1 MTEKYTRTASH
12 DLLQGLVD
20 LGIEYLFCNLG
31 TDHAP
36 LIEEMAHWRAQGK
49 SFPQLILCPHE
60 NTAVHMAGGYAVA
73 TGRGQAVLVHVDA
86 GTANAAMGLHNL
98 CRTRIPVLL
107 IAGRAPA
114 TTFDN
119 VTGGRDTYVHF
130 IQEPFDQASVVRP
143 YVKWEYNLAWPSMAH
158 EVISRAGAVMQSD
171 PTGPVYLTLPREV
184 LAAPVDA
191 ESLGAYGH
199 QNHLPVKAQGAD
211 ADAIQAI
218 ARQLMASENPMLV
231 SAYAGRNHEAPA
243 LIEKLAELC
252 GMRVCEFNSIYLNIR
267 RDSPYFAGYH
277 PGAFTEQADFGL
289 MVDVDVPW
297 IPKTTR
303 VNPNAYWA
311 QMDVDAIKRDIPMWG
326 FALNARLEG
335 DSVKLLTQLIAAIEQ
350 NATPEFRFKAQQR
363 GQVLKAEHAKNKQR
377 AAKMAQ
383 EPGTLNAINPHFL
396 CAALGQH
403 IHLEDVVLNEAIR
416 NTMAVFEQIPREL
429 PGSLMGLSGGGLGF
443 SAGTALGMKLAQA
456 SSNALS
462 NAQGRVIHFVGD
474 GSFYFSN
481 PSAVYAVARQ
491 YNLPILTVLLDNG
504 GWSAVKESTLRMYPL
519 GEAKNTNQFASD
531 LGYCTDFAAIAEAA
545 GAHGERLVDPTQ
557 VSASI
562 ARCLAALDA
571 GQSALLHVR
580 ITPL

>member
-1 MTEKYTRTASH
+1 MTQEYIRTAAN

-36 LIEEMAHWRAQGK
+36 LIEEMAHWREQGRA
-49 SFPQLILCPHE
+49 FPKLILCPHE

-107 IAGRAPA
+107 IAGRAPMS
-114 TTFDN
+114 TFDDA
-119 VTGGRDTYVHF
+119 TGGRDTYVHF

-158 EVISRAGAVMQSD
+158 EVVSRAGAVMQSD

-191 ESLGAYGH
+191 ASVGAFGH

-211 ADAIQAI
+211 PSAVRAI
-218 ARQLMASENPMLV
+218 AEQLMRSENPMLV
-231 SAYAGRNHEAPA
+231 TAYAGRNHQAPA
-243 LIEKLAELC
+243 LIEKLAILC
-252 GMRVCEFNSIYLNIR
+252 GMRICEFNSIYMNIR
-267 RDSPYFAGYH
+267 RDSPYFAGYN
-277 PGAFTEQADFGL
+277 PAAFTEQADFGL
-289 MVDVDVPW
+289 LIDVDVPW

-311 QMDVDAIKRDIPMWG
+311 QLDVDAIKRDIPMWG
-326 FALNARLEG
+326 FPLNARIEG
-335 DSVKLLTQLIAAIEQ
+335 DSVRLITQLIEIIEAS
-350 NATPEFRFKAQQR
+350 ATPAFKTKAADRALALQAAHAQNR
-363 GQVLKAEHAKNKQR
+363 QR
-377 AAKMAQ
+377 AASLAQ
-383 EPGTLNAINPHFL
+383 APGVVNAINPHYL
-396 CAALGQH
+396 CAAIGRQIRLQ
-403 IHLEDVVLNEAIR
+403 DVVLNEAIR
-416 NTMAVFEQIPREL
+416 NTMAVFEQIPREV

-456 SSNALS
+456 DN
-462 NAQGRVIHFVGD
+462 RVIHFVGD

-481 PSAVYAVARQ
+481 PSSVYAVASQ
-491 YNLPILTVLLDNG
+491 YGLPILTVLLDNG
-504 GWSAVKESTLRMYPL
+504 GWSAVKESTLRMYPQ
-519 GEAKNTNQFASD
+519 GQAKGTNQFASD
-531 LGYCTDFAAIAEAA
+531 LGYPTDFAAIAEAA
-545 GAHGERLVDPTQ
+545 GAHGERLVDPAQ
-557 VSASI
+557 VDAAI

-571 GQSALLHVR
+571 GRSALLHVR

>member
-1 MTEKYTRTASH
+1 MTPSSNYTRTASH

-36 LIEEMAHWRAQGK
+36 LIEEMAHWRSQGRA
-49 SFPQLILCPHE
+49 FPQLILCPHE

-107 IAGRAPA
+107 IAGRAPMS
-114 TTFDN
+114 TFDN
-119 VTGGRDTYVHF
+119 ATGGRDTYVHF

-158 EVISRAGAVMQSD
+158 EVVSRAGAVMQSD

-184 LAAPVDA
+184 LAAPVDV
-191 ESLGAYGH
+191 ESIGAYGH
-199 QNHLPVKAQGAD
+199 QNHMPVKAQGAD
-211 ADAIQAI
+211 LETIQAI
-218 ARQLMASENPMLV
+218 AAQLMASDNPMLV
-231 SAYAGRNHEAPA
+231 TAYAGRNHEAPA
-243 LIEKLAELC
+243 LIERLAELC

-267 RDSPYFAGYH
+267 RNSPYFAGYN
-277 PGAFTEQADFGL
+277 PAAFTAQADFGL

-303 VNPNAYWA
+303 VNPDAYWA

-326 FALNARLEG
+326 FPLNARVEG
-335 DSVKLLTQLIAAIEQ
+335 DSVKLLKQLIAVIE
-350 NATPEFRFKAQQR
+350 NIATPEFKRKAQER
-363 GQVLKAEHAKNKQR
+363 GQTFLAEQEKNKQR
-377 AAKMAQ
+377 VAGLAHD
-383 EPGTLNAINPHFL
+383 PGKVNAINPHFL
-396 CAALGQH
+396 CAAFGQL
-403 IHLEDVVLNEAIR
+403 IDSKDVVLNEAIR
-416 NTMAVFEQIPREL
+416 NTMAVFEQIPREV

-443 SAGTALGMKLAQA
+443 SAGTALGMKLAQ
-456 SSNALS
+456 SEN
-462 NAQGRVIHFVGD
+462 RVIHFVGD

-519 GEAKNTNQFASD
+519 GEAKNTDQFASD
-531 LGYCTDFAAIAEAA
+531 LGYGTDFAAIAEAA
-545 GAHGERLVDPTQ
+545 GAHGERLVDPAEVT
-557 VSASI
+557 ASI
-562 ARCLAALDA
+562 KRCLAALDS

>member
-1 MTEKYTRTASH
+1 MSQPYTRTASN

-36 LIEEMAHWRAQGK
+36 LIEEMAHWREQGRA
-49 SFPQLILCPHE
+49 FPNLILCPHE

-107 IAGRAPA
+107 IAGRAPMS
-114 TTFDN
+114 TFDGA
-119 VTGGRDTYVHF
+119 TGGRDTYVHF

-158 EVISRAGAVMQSD
+158 EVVSRAGAVMQSD

-191 ESLGAYGH
+191 ASVGAYGH

-211 ADAIQAI
+211 ASAVRAI
-218 ARQLMASENPMLV
+218 AEQLMRSDNPMLV
-231 SAYAGRNHEAPA
+231 TAYAGRNREAPA
-243 LIEKLAELC
+243 LIEKLAVLC
-252 GMRVCEFNSIYLNIR
+252 GMRVCEFNTIYMNIR
-267 RDSPYFAGYH
+267 RDSPYFAGYN
-277 PGAFTEQADFGL
+277 PAAFTEQADFGL

-311 QMDVDAIKRDIPMWG
+311 QLDVDAIKRDIPMWG
-326 FALNARLEG
+326 FPLNARIEG
-335 DSVKLLTQLIAAIEQ
+335 DSVRLIVQLIEIIESS
-350 NATPEFRFKAQQR
+350 ATPEFKTKAAARGLAFKTAHAQ
-363 GQVLKAEHAKNKQR
+363 NKQK
-377 AAKMAQ
+377 AASLAQ
-383 EPGTLNAINPHFL
+383 AKGVVNAINPHYL
-396 CAALGQH
+396 CAVMGQKIEMH
-403 IHLEDVVLNEAIR
+403 DVVLNEAIR
-416 NTMAVFEQIPREL
+416 NTMAVFEQIPREV

-443 SAGTALGMKLAQA
+443 SAGTALGIKLAQA
-456 SSNALS
+456 DN
-462 NAQGRVIHFVGD
+462 RVIHFVGD

-481 PSAVYAVARQ
+481 PSSVYAVANQ
-491 YNLPILTVLLDNG
+491 YGLPILTVLLDNG
-504 GWSAVKESTLRMYPL
+504 GWSAVKESTLRMYPQ
-519 GEAKNTNQFASD
+519 GEAKSTNQFASD
-531 LGYCTDFAAIAEAA
+531 LGYSTDFAAIAEAA
-545 GAHGERLVDPTQ
+545 GAHGERLTDPEQ
-557 VSASI
+557 VEAAI
-562 ARCLAALDA
+562 ERCLAALDA
-571 GQSALLHVR
+571 GRSALLHVR

>member
-1 MTEKYTRTASH
+1 MRTGSS

-36 LIEEMAHWRAQGK
+36 LIEEMAHWREQGRA
-49 SFPQLILCPHE
+49 FPKLILCPHE

-107 IAGRAPA
+107 IAGRAPM
-114 TTFDN
+114 TTFDD

-158 EVISRAGAVMQSD
+158 EVVSRAGAVMQSD

-184 LAAPVDA
+184 LAAPVDSA
-191 ESLGAYGH
+191 SVGAYGH

-211 ADAIQAI
+211 SSAVRAI
-218 ARQLMASENPMLV
+218 AEQLMRSENPMLV
-231 SAYAGRNHEAPA
+231 TAYAGRNREAPA
-243 LIEKLAELC
+243 LIEKLAALC
-252 GMRVCEFNSIYLNIR
+252 GMRVCEFNTIYMNIR
-267 RDSPYFAGYH
+267 RDSPYFGGYN
-277 PGAFTEQADFGL
+277 PAAFTEQADFGL

-311 QMDVDAIKRDIPMWG
+311 QLDVDAIKRDIPMWG
-326 FALNARLEG
+326 FPLNARIEG
-335 DSVKLLTQLIAAIEQ
+335 DSVRLITQLIEIIESS
-350 NATPEFRFKAQQR
+350 ATPEFKTNAATR
-363 GQVLKAEHAKNKQR
+363 GLALTAAHEQNKQR
-377 AAKMAQ
+377 AVSLAQ
-383 EPGTLNAINPHFL
+383 ARGAVNAINPHYL
-396 CAALGQH
+396 CAVMGQQIDLH
-403 IHLEDVVLNEAIR
+403 DVVLNEAIR
-416 NTMAVFEQIPREL
+416 NTMAVFEQIPREV

-443 SAGTALGMKLAQA
+443 SAGTALGIKLAQA
-456 SSNALS
+456 KN
-462 NAQGRVIHFVGD
+462 RVIHFVGD

-481 PSAVYAVARQ
+481 PSSVYAVANQ
-491 YNLPILTVLLDNG
+491 YGLPILTVLLDNG
-504 GWSAVKESTLRMYPL
+504 GWSAVKESTLRMYPQ
-519 GEAKNTNQFASD
+519 GEAKSTNQFTSD
-531 LGYCTDFAAIAEAA
+531 LGYATDFAAIAEAA
-545 GAHGERLVDPTQ
+545 GAHGERLVDPAQ
-557 VSASI
+557 VEDAI
-562 ARCLAALDA
+562 ARCLAALDS
-571 GQSALLHVR
+571 GRSALLHVR

>member
-1 MTEKYTRTASH
+1 MTQEYIRTAAN

-36 LIEEMAHWRAQGK
+36 LIEEMAHWREQGRA
-49 SFPQLILCPHE
+49 FPKLILCPHE

-107 IAGRAPA
+107 IAGRAPMS
-114 TTFDN
+114 TFDDA
-119 VTGGRDTYVHF
+119 TGGRDTYVHF

-158 EVISRAGAVMQSD
+158 EVVSRAGAVMQSD

-191 ESLGAYGH
+191 ASVGAFGH

-211 ADAIQAI
+211 PSAVRAI
-218 ARQLMASENPMLV
+218 AEQLMRSENPMLV
-231 SAYAGRNHEAPA
+231 TSYAGRNHQAPE
-243 LIEKLAELC
+243 LIEKLAILC
-252 GMRVCEFNSIYLNIR
+252 GMRVCEFNSIYMNIR
-267 RDSPYFAGYH
+267 RDSPYFAGYN
-277 PGAFTEQADFGL
+277 PAAFTELADFGL
-289 MVDVDVPW
+289 LVDVDVPW

-311 QMDVDAIKRDIPMWG
+311 QLDVDAIKRDIPMWG
-326 FALNARLEG
+326 FPLNARIEG
-335 DSVKLLTQLIAAIEQ
+335 DSVRLITQLIEIIEAS
-350 NATPEFRFKAQQR
+350 ATPAFKTKAATRGLAIQAAHAQNR
-363 GQVLKAEHAKNKQR
+363 HR
-377 AAKMAQ
+377 AASLAQ
-383 EPGTLNAINPHFL
+383 APGVVNAINPHYL
-396 CAALGQH
+396 CAAIGRQIRLQ
-403 IHLEDVVLNEAIR
+403 DVVLNEAIR
-416 NTMAVFEQIPREL
+416 NTMAVFEQIPREV

-456 SSNALS
+456 DN
-462 NAQGRVIHFVGD
+462 RVIHFVGD

-481 PSAVYAVARQ
+481 PSSVYAVASQ
-491 YNLPILTVLLDNG
+491 YGLPILTVLLDNG
-504 GWSAVKESTLRMYPL
+504 GWSAVKESTLRMYPQ
-519 GEAKNTNQFASD
+519 GQAKGTNQFASD
-531 LGYCTDFAAIAEAA
+531 LGYPTDFAAIAEAA
-545 GAHGERLVDPTQ
+545 GAHGERLVDPAQ
-557 VSASI
+557 VDAAI

-571 GQSALLHVR
+571 GRSALLHVR

>member
-1 MTEKYTRTASH
+1 MSENYTRTASH

-36 LIEEMAHWRAQGK
+36 LIEEMAHWREQGRA
-49 SFPQLILCPHE
+49 FPKLILCPHE

-107 IAGRAPA
+107 IAGRAPMS
-114 TTFDN
+114 TFDSA
-119 VTGGRDTYVHF
+119 TGGRDTYVHF

-191 ESLGAYGH
+191 QSIGAYGH

-211 ADAIQAI
+211 ANAI
-218 ARQLMASENPMLV
+218 AQIAAKLMASENPMLV
-231 SAYAGRNHEAPA
+231 TAYAGRNHAAPA
-243 LIEKLAELC
+243 LIEKLAMLC

-267 RDSPYFAGYH
+267 RNSPFFAGYN
-277 PGAFTEQADFGL
+277 PAAFTEQADFGL

-311 QMDVDAIKRDIPMWG
+311 QLDVDAIKRDIPMWG
-326 FALNARLEG
+326 FPLNARIEG
-335 DSVKLLTQLIAAIEQ
+335 DSVRLLTQLIECIEQ
-350 NATPEFRFKAQQR
+350 TATPAFKAMASQR
-363 GQVLKAEHAKNKQR
+363 SLIIQAEHEKNQQK
-377 AAKMAQ
+377 AAAMAQ
-383 EPGTLNAINPHFL
+383 ELGKVNAINPHFL
-396 CAALGQH
+396 CAAIGRQ
-403 IHLEDVVLNEAIR
+403 IRSEDVVLNEAIR
-416 NTMAVFEQIPREL
+416 NTMAVFEQIPREI
-429 PGSLMGLSGGGLGF
+429 PGTLMGLSGGGLGF
-443 SAGTALGMKLAQA
+443 SAGTALGIKLAQTQ
-456 SSNALS
+456 S
-462 NAQGRVIHFVGD
+462 RVIHFVGD

-481 PSAVYAVARQ
+481 PSSVYAVAHQ
-491 YNLPILTVLLDNG
+491 YDLPILTVLLDNG
-504 GWSAVKESTLRMYPL
+504 GWSAVKESTLRMYPK
-519 GEAKNTNQFASD
+519 GEAKSTNQFASD
-531 LGYCTDFAAIAEAA
+531 LGYGTDFAAIAEAA
-545 GAHGERLVDPTQ
+545 GAHGERLVDPSQTE
-557 VSASI
+557 AAI

>member
-1 MTEKYTRTASH
+1 MSQEYIRTASH

-20 LGIEYLFCNLG
+20 LGIEYLFCNLD

-36 LIEEMAHWRAQGK
+36 LIEEMAHWREQGRA
-49 SFPQLILCPHE
+49 FPKLILCPHE

-107 IAGRAPA
+107 IAGRAPMS
-114 TTFDN
+114 TFDDA
-119 VTGGRDTYVHF
+119 TGGRDTYVHF

-158 EVISRAGAVMQSD
+158 EVVSRAGAVMQSD

-184 LAAPVDA
+184 LAAPVDVA
-191 ESLGAYGH
+191 SLGAYGH

-211 ADAIQAI
+211 TKAVRVI
-218 ARQLMASENPMLV
+218 AEQLMRSENPMLV
-231 SAYAGRNHEAPA
+231 TAYAGRNHEAPA
-243 LIEKLAELC
+243 LIEKLAILC
-252 GMRVCEFNSIYLNIR
+252 GMRVCEFNTIYMNIR
-267 RDSPYFAGYH
+267 RDSPYFGGYN
-277 PGAFTEQADFGL
+277 PAAFTEQADFGL

-311 QMDVDAIKRDIPMWG
+311 QLDVDAIKRDIPMWG
-326 FALNARLEG
+326 FPLNARIEG
-335 DSVKLLTQLIAAIEQ
+335 DSVRLISQLIEIIEGH
-350 NATPEFRFKAQQR
+350 ATPEFKIKAAAR
-363 GQVLKAEHAKNKQR
+363 GLALQTAHAQNQHR
-377 AAKMAQ
+377 AASLAQ
-383 EPGTLNAINPHFL
+383 VPGVVNAINPHYL
-396 CAALGQH
+396 CAAIGQQIDLH
-403 IHLEDVVLNEAIR
+403 DVVLNEAIR

-443 SAGTALGMKLAQA
+443 SAGTALGIKLAQA
-456 SSNALS
+456 KN
-462 NAQGRVIHFVGD
+462 RVIHFVGD

-481 PSAVYAVARQ
+481 PSSVYAVANQ
-491 YNLPILTVLLDNG
+491 YGLPILTVLLDNG
-504 GWSAVKESTLRMYPL
+504 GWSAVKESTLRMYPQ
-519 GEAKNTNQFASD
+519 GEAKSTNQFASD
-531 LGYCTDFAAIAEAA
+531 LGYSTDFAAIAEAA
-545 GAHGERLVDPTQ
+545 GAHGERLVDPAQ
-557 VSASI
+557 VEAAI
-562 ARCLAALDA
+562 ARCLAALNA
-571 GQSALLHVR
+571 GRSALLHVR

>member
-1 MTEKYTRTASH
+1 MSQQYIRTAAN

-36 LIEEMAHWRAQGK
+36 LIEEMAHWREQGRA
-49 SFPQLILCPHE
+49 FPKLILCPHE

-107 IAGRAPA
+107 IAGRAPMS
-114 TTFDN
+114 TFDDA
-119 VTGGRDTYVHF
+119 TGGRDTYVHF

-158 EVISRAGAVMQSD
+158 EVVSRAGAVMQSD

-191 ESLGAYGH
+191 ASLGAFGH

-211 ADAIQAI
+211 ESAVRAI
-218 ARQLMASENPMLV
+218 AEQLMRSENPMLV
-231 SAYAGRNHEAPA
+231 TAYAGRNHEAPA
-243 LIEKLAELC
+243 LIEKLAILC
-252 GMRVCEFNSIYLNIR
+252 GMRVCEFNTIYMNIR
-267 RDSPYFAGYH
+267 RDSPYFGGYN
-277 PGAFTEQADFGL
+277 PAAFTEQADFGL

-303 VNPNAYWA
+303 VNPQAYWA
-311 QMDVDAIKRDIPMWG
+311 QLDVDAIKRDIPMWG
-326 FALNARLEG
+326 FPLNARIEG
-335 DSVKLLTQLIAAIEQ
+335 DSVRLIAQLIEIIEASAA
-350 NATPEFRFKAQQR
+350 PEFKTKAAAR
-363 GQVLKAEHAKNKQR
+363 GLALQTVHAQNRKR
-377 AAKMAQ
+377 AASLAQ
-383 EPGTLNAINPHFL
+383 VPGVVNAINPHYL
-396 CAALGQH
+396 CAAIGQQ
-403 IHLEDVVLNEAIR
+403 IRLQDVVLNEAIR
-416 NTMAVFEQIPREL
+416 NTMAVFEQIPREV

-443 SAGTALGMKLAQA
+443 SAGTALGIKLAQA
-456 SSNALS
+456 DN
-462 NAQGRVIHFVGD
+462 RVIHFVGD

-481 PSAVYAVARQ
+481 PSSVYAVASQ
-491 YNLPILTVLLDNG
+491 YGLPILTVLLDNG
-504 GWSAVKESTLRMYPL
+504 GWSAVKESTLRMYPQ
-519 GEAKNTNQFASD
+519 GQAKGTNQFASD
-531 LGYCTDFAAIAEAA
+531 LGYSTDFAAIAEAA
-545 GAHGERLVDPTQ
+545 GAHGERLVDPAQ
-557 VSASI
+557 VEAAI

-571 GQSALLHVR
+571 GRSALLHVR

>member
-1 MTEKYTRTASH
+1 MSQEYIRTAAN

-36 LIEEMAHWRAQGK
+36 LIEEMAHWREQGRA
-49 SFPQLILCPHE
+49 FPKLILCPHE

-107 IAGRAPA
+107 IAGRAPMS
-114 TTFDN
+114 TFDDA
-119 VTGGRDTYVHF
+119 TGGRDTYVHF

-158 EVISRAGAVMQSD
+158 EVVSRAGAVMQSD

-191 ESLGAYGH
+191 ASVGAYGH

-211 ADAIQAI
+211 ASAVRAI
-218 ARQLMASENPMLV
+218 AEQLMRSENPMLV
-231 SAYAGRNHEAPA
+231 TSYAGRNPQAPG
-243 LIEKLAELC
+243 LIEKLAALC
-252 GMRVCEFNSIYLNIR
+252 GMRVCEFNTIYLNIR
-267 RDSPYFAGYH
+267 RDSPYFGGYN
-277 PGAFTEQADFGL
+277 PAAFTEQADFGL

-311 QMDVDAIKRDIPMWG
+311 QLDVDAIKRDIPMWG
-326 FALNARLEG
+326 FALNARIEG
-335 DSVKLLTQLIAAIEQ
+335 DSVRLIAQLIEIIEGS
-350 NATPEFRFKAQQR
+350 ATPEFKSKAAAR
-363 GQVLKAEHAKNKQR
+363 GLALKTAHAHNRQR
-377 AAKMAQ
+377 AASLAQ
-383 EPGTLNAINPHFL
+383 APGVVNAINPHYL
-396 CAALGQH
+396 CAAIGQH
-403 IHLEDVVLNEAIR
+403 INLHDVVLNEAIR
-416 NTMAVFEQIPREL
+416 NTMAVFEQIPREV

-443 SAGTALGMKLAQA
+443 SAGTALGIKLAQ
-456 SSNALS
+456 SSN
-462 NAQGRVIHFVGD
+462 RVIHFVGD

-481 PSAVYAVARQ
+481 PSSVYAVANQ
-491 YNLPILTVLLDNG
+491 YGLPILTVLLDNG
-504 GWSAVKESTLRMYPL
+504 GWSAVKESTLRMYPQ
-519 GEAKNTNQFASD
+519 GEAKSTNQFASD
-531 LGYCTDFAAIAEAA
+531 LGYSTDFAAIAEAA
-545 GAHGERLVDPTQ
+545 GAHGERLVDPEQ
-557 VSASI
+557 VEAAI

-571 GQSALLHVR
+571 GRSALLHVR

>member
-1 MTEKYTRTASH
+1 MTPSSDYTRTASH

-36 LIEEMAHWRAQGK
+36 LIEEMAHWRSQGRA
-49 SFPQLILCPHE
+49 FPQLILCPHE

-107 IAGRAPA
+107 IAGRAPMS
-114 TTFDN
+114 TFDN
-119 VTGGRDTYVHF
+119 ATGGRDTYVHF

-158 EVISRAGAVMQSD
+158 EVVSRAGAVMQSD
-171 PTGPVYLTLPREV
+171 PAGPVYLTLPREV

-191 ESLGAYGH
+191 ESIGAYGH
-199 QNHLPVKAQGAD
+199 QNHMPVKAQGAD
-211 ADAIQAI
+211 LETIQAI
-218 ARQLMASENPMLV
+218 AVQLMASDNPMLV
-231 SAYAGRNHEAPA
+231 TAYAGRNHEAPA
-243 LIEKLAELC
+243 LIERLAELC
-252 GMRVCEFNSIYLNIR
+252 GMRVCEFNSVYLNIR
-267 RDSPYFAGYH
+267 RNSPYFAGYN
-277 PGAFTEQADFGL
+277 PAAFTAQADFGL

-303 VNPNAYWA
+303 VNPDAFWA

-326 FALNARLEG
+326 FPLNARVEG
-335 DSVKLLTQLIAAIEQ
+335 NSVKLLKQLISVIE
-350 NATPEFRFKAQQR
+350 NIATPEFKRKAQER
-363 GQVLKAEHAKNKQR
+363 GQTFLAEQEKNKQR
-377 AAKMAQ
+377 VAALAHN
-383 EPGTLNAINPHFL
+383 PGKVNAINPHFL
-396 CAALGQH
+396 CAAFGQ
-403 IHLEDVVLNEAIR
+403 LLDSKDVVLNEAIR
-416 NTMAVFEQIPREL
+416 NTMAVFEQIPREV

-443 SAGTALGMKLAQA
+443 SAGTALGMKLAQ
-456 SSNALS
+456 SEN
-462 NAQGRVIHFVGD
+462 RVIHFVGD

-519 GEAKNTNQFASD
+519 GEAKNTDQFASD
-531 LGYCTDFAAIAEAA
+531 LGYGTDFAAIAEAA
-545 GAHGERLVDPTQ
+545 GAHGERLVDPAEVT
-557 VSASI
+557 ASI
-562 ARCLAALDA
+562 KRCLAALDS

>member
-1 MTEKYTRTASH
+1 MTPSSDYTRTASH

-36 LIEEMAHWRAQGK
+36 LIEEMAHWRSQGRA
-49 SFPQLILCPHE
+49 FPQLILCPHE

-107 IAGRAPA
+107 IAGRAPMS
-114 TTFDN
+114 TFDN
-119 VTGGRDTYVHF
+119 ATGGRDTYVHF

-158 EVISRAGAVMQSD
+158 EVVSRAGAVMQSD

-191 ESLGAYGH
+191 ESIGAYGH
-199 QNHLPVKAQGAD
+199 QNHMPVKAQGAD
-211 ADAIQAI
+211 LETIQAI
-218 ARQLMASENPMLV
+218 AVQLMASDNPMLV
-231 SAYAGRNHEAPA
+231 TAYAGRNHEAPA
-243 LIEKLAELC
+243 LIERLAELC
-252 GMRVCEFNSIYLNIR
+252 GMRVCEFNSVYLNIR
-267 RDSPYFAGYH
+267 RNSPYFAGYN
-277 PGAFTEQADFGL
+277 PAAFTAQADFGL

-303 VNPNAYWA
+303 VNPDAFWA

-326 FALNARLEG
+326 FPLNARVEG
-335 DSVKLLTQLIAAIEQ
+335 NSVKLLKQLIAVIE
-350 NATPEFRFKAQQR
+350 NIATPEFKRKAQER
-363 GQVLKAEHAKNKQR
+363 GQTFLAEQEKNKQR
-377 AAKMAQ
+377 VAALAHD
-383 EPGTLNAINPHFL
+383 PGKVNAINPHFL
-396 CAALGQH
+396 CAAFGQL
-403 IHLEDVVLNEAIR
+403 IDSKDVVLNEAIR
-416 NTMAVFEQIPREL
+416 NTMAVFEQIPREV

-443 SAGTALGMKLAQA
+443 SAGTALGMKLAQ
-456 SSNALS
+456 SEN
-462 NAQGRVIHFVGD
+462 RVIHFVGD

-519 GEAKNTNQFASD
+519 GEAKNTDQFASD
-531 LGYCTDFAAIAEAA
+531 LGYGTDFAAIAEAA
-545 GAHGERLVDPTQ
+545 GAHGERLVDPAEVT
-557 VSASI
+557 ASI
-562 ARCLAALDA
+562 KRCLAALDS

>member
-1 MTEKYTRTASH
+1 MSKEYMRTASS

-36 LIEEMAHWRAQGK
+36 LIEEMAHWREQGRA
-49 SFPQLILCPHE
+49 FPKLILCPHE

-107 IAGRAPA
+107 IAGRAPM
-114 TTFDN
+114 TTFDD

-143 YVKWEYNLAWPSMAH
+143 YVKWEYNLAWPAMAH
-158 EVISRAGAVMQSD
+158 EVVSRAGAVMQSD

-191 ESLGAYGH
+191 ASVGAYGH

-211 ADAIQAI
+211 SSAVRAI
-218 ARQLMASENPMLV
+218 AEQLMRSENPMLV
-231 SAYAGRNHEAPA
+231 TAYAGRNREAPA
-243 LIEKLAELC
+243 LIEKLAALC
-252 GMRVCEFNSIYLNIR
+252 GMRVCEFNTIYMNIR
-267 RDSPYFAGYH
+267 RDSPYFGGYN
-277 PGAFTEQADFGL
+277 PAAFTEQADFGL

-311 QMDVDAIKRDIPMWG
+311 QLDVDAIKRDIPMWG
-326 FALNARLEG
+326 FPLNARIEG
-335 DSVKLLTQLIAAIEQ
+335 DSVRLITQLIEIIESS
-350 NATPEFRFKAQQR
+350 ATPEFKTKAAAR
-363 GQVLKAEHAKNKQR
+363 GLALKTAHAQNRQK
-377 AAKMAQ
+377 AASLAQ
-383 EPGTLNAINPHFL
+383 ARGVVNAINPHYL
-396 CAALGQH
+396 CAVMGQKIDLH
-403 IHLEDVVLNEAIR
+403 DVVLNEAIR
-416 NTMAVFEQIPREL
+416 NTMAVFEQIPREV

-443 SAGTALGMKLAQA
+443 SAGTALGIKLAQA
-456 SSNALS
+456 KN
-462 NAQGRVIHFVGD
+462 RVIHFVGD

-481 PSAVYAVARQ
+481 PSSVYAVANQ
-491 YNLPILTVLLDNG
+491 YGLPILTVLLDNG
-504 GWSAVKESTLRMYPL
+504 GWSAVKESTLRMYPQ
-519 GEAKNTNQFASD
+519 GEAKSTNQFASD
-531 LGYCTDFAAIAEAA
+531 LGYSTDFAAIAEAA
-545 GAHGERLVDPTQ
+545 GAHGERLTDPEQ
-557 VSASI
+557 VEAAI
-562 ARCLAALDA
+562 ERCLAALDA
-571 GQSALLHVR
+571 GRSALLHVR

>member
-1 MTEKYTRTASH
+1 MSQPYIRTASH

-36 LIEEMAHWRAQGK
+36 LIEEMAHWREQGRA
-49 SFPQLILCPHE
+49 FPKLILCPHE

-107 IAGRAPA
+107 IAGRAPMS
-114 TTFDN
+114 TFDDS
-119 VTGGRDTYVHF
+119 TGGRDTYVHF

-158 EVISRAGAVMQSD
+158 EVVSRAGAVMQSD

-191 ESLGAYGH
+191 SSVGAYGH

-211 ADAIQAI
+211 AQAVRAI
-218 ARQLMASENPMLV
+218 AEQLMRSDNPMLV
-231 SAYAGRNHEAPA
+231 TAYAGRNREAPA
-243 LIEKLAELC
+243 LIEKLAALC
-252 GMRVCEFNSIYLNIR
+252 GMRVCEFNTIYLNIR
-267 RDSPYFAGYH
+267 RDSPYFGGYN
-277 PGAFTEQADFGL
+277 PAAFTEQADFGL

-311 QMDVDAIKRDIPMWG
+311 QLDVDAIKRDIPMWG
-326 FALNARLEG
+326 FALNARIEG
-335 DSVKLLTQLIAAIEQ
+335 DSVRLLTQLIEVIESS
-350 NATPEFRFKAQQR
+350 ATPEFKTKAAAR
-363 GQVLKAEHAKNKQR
+363 GLALKTAHEQNRQR
-377 AAKMAQ
+377 AASLAQ
-383 EPGTLNAINPHFL
+383 SRGVVNAINPHYL
-396 CAALGQH
+396 CAAIGQKIDLH
-403 IHLEDVVLNEAIR
+403 DVVLNEAIR
-416 NTMAVFEQIPREL
+416 NTMAVFEQIPREV

-443 SAGTALGMKLAQA
+443 SAGTALGIKLAQA
-456 SSNALS
+456 
-462 NAQGRVIHFVGD
+462 QQRVIHFVGD

-481 PSAVYAVARQ
+481 PSSVYAVANQ
-491 YNLPILTVLLDNG
+491 YGLPILTVLLDNG
-504 GWSAVKESTLRMYPL
+504 GWSAVKESTLRMYPQ
-519 GEAKNTNQFASD
+519 GEAKSTNQFASD
-531 LGYCTDFAAIAEAA
+531 LGYSTDFAAIAEAA
-545 GAHGERLVDPTQ
+545 GAHGERLVDPEQ
-557 VSASI
+557 VEAAI
-562 ARCLAALDA
+562 ERCLAALDA
-571 GQSALLHVR
+571 GKSALLHVR

>member
-1 MTEKYTRTASH
+1 MSENYTRTASH

-36 LIEEMAHWRAQGK
+36 LIEEMAHWREQGRA
-49 SFPQLILCPHE
+49 FPKLILCPHE

-107 IAGRAPA
+107 IAGRAPMS
-114 TTFDN
+114 TFDSA
-119 VTGGRDTYVHF
+119 TGGRDTYVHF

-184 LAAPVDA
+184 LAAPVDVQ
-191 ESLGAYGH
+191 SIGAYGH

-211 ADAIQAI
+211 ANAI
-218 ARQLMASENPMLV
+218 AQIAAKLMGSENPMLV
-231 SAYAGRNHEAPA
+231 TAYAGRNHAAPA
-243 LIEKLAELC
+243 LIEKLAMLC

-267 RDSPYFAGYH
+267 RNSPFFAGYN
-277 PGAFTEQADFGL
+277 PAAFTEQADFGL

-311 QMDVDAIKRDIPMWG
+311 QLDVDAIKRDIPMWG
-326 FALNARLEG
+326 FPLNARIEG
-335 DSVKLLTQLIAAIEQ
+335 DSVRLLTQLIECIEQ
-350 NATPEFRFKAQQR
+350 TATPAFKAMASQR
-363 GQVLKAEHAKNKQR
+363 SLIIQAEHEKNQQK
-377 AAKMAQ
+377 AAAMAQ
-383 EPGTLNAINPHFL
+383 EPGKVNAINPHFL
-396 CAALGQH
+396 CAAIGRQ
-403 IHLEDVVLNEAIR
+403 IRSEDVVLNEAIR
-416 NTMAVFEQIPREL
+416 NTMAVFEQIPREI
-429 PGSLMGLSGGGLGF
+429 PGTLMGLSGGGLGF
-443 SAGTALGMKLAQA
+443 SAGTALGIKLAQTQ
-456 SSNALS
+456 S
-462 NAQGRVIHFVGD
+462 RVIHFVGD

-481 PSAVYAVARQ
+481 PSSVYAVAHQ
-491 YNLPILTVLLDNG
+491 YDLPILTVLLDNG
-504 GWSAVKESTLRMYPL
+504 GWSAVKESTLRMYPK
-519 GEAKNTNQFASD
+519 GEAKSTNQFASD
-531 LGYCTDFAAIAEAA
+531 LGYGTDFAAIAEAA
-545 GAHGERLVDPTQ
+545 GAHGERLVDPSQTE
-557 VSASI
+557 AAI

>member
-1 MTEKYTRTASH
+1 MSQPYTRTASN

-36 LIEEMAHWRAQGK
+36 LIEEMAHWREQGRA
-49 SFPQLILCPHE
+49 FPNLILCPHE

-107 IAGRAPA
+107 IAGRAPM
-114 TTFDN
+114 TTFDD

-158 EVISRAGAVMQSD
+158 EVVSRAGAVMQSD

-191 ESLGAYGH
+191 ASVGAYGH

-211 ADAIQAI
+211 ASAVRAI
-218 ARQLMASENPMLV
+218 AEQLMRSDNPMLV
-231 SAYAGRNHEAPA
+231 TAYAGRNREAPA
-243 LIEKLAELC
+243 LIEKLAVLC
-252 GMRVCEFNSIYLNIR
+252 GMRVCEFNTIYMNIR
-267 RDSPYFAGYH
+267 RDSPYFAGYN
-277 PGAFTEQADFGL
+277 PAAFTEQADFGL

-311 QMDVDAIKRDIPMWG
+311 QLDVDAIKRDIPMWG
-326 FALNARLEG
+326 FPLNARIEG
-335 DSVKLLTQLIAAIEQ
+335 DSARLIAQLIEIIESS
-350 NATPEFRFKAQQR
+350 ATPEFKTKAAARGLAFKTAHAQNRQ
-363 GQVLKAEHAKNKQR
+363 KAASLAQAK
-377 AAKMAQ
+377 
-383 EPGTLNAINPHFL
+383 GVVNAINPHYL
-396 CAALGQH
+396 CAVMGQKIDLH
-403 IHLEDVVLNEAIR
+403 DVVLNEAIR
-416 NTMAVFEQIPREL
+416 NTMAVFEQIPREV

-443 SAGTALGMKLAQA
+443 SAGTALGIKLAQA
-456 SSNALS
+456 DN
-462 NAQGRVIHFVGD
+462 RVIHFVGD

-481 PSAVYAVARQ
+481 PSSVYAVANQ
-491 YNLPILTVLLDNG
+491 YGLPILTVLLDNG
-504 GWSAVKESTLRMYPL
+504 GWSAVKESTLRMYPQ
-519 GEAKNTNQFASD
+519 GEAKSTNQFASE
-531 LGYCTDFAAIAEAA
+531 LGYSTDFAAIAEAA
-545 GAHGERLVDPTQ
+545 GAHGERLTDPEQ
-557 VSASI
+557 VEAAI
-562 ARCLAALDA
+562 ERCLAALDA
-571 GQSALLHVR
+571 GRSALLHVR

>member
-1 MTEKYTRTASH
+1 MSKEYMRTASS

-36 LIEEMAHWRAQGK
+36 LIEEMAHWREQGRA
-49 SFPQLILCPHE
+49 FPKLILCPHE

-107 IAGRAPA
+107 IAGRAPM
-114 TTFDN
+114 TTFDD

-158 EVISRAGAVMQSD
+158 ELVSRAGAVMQSD

-184 LAAPVDA
+184 LAAPIDA
-191 ESLGAYGH
+191 ASVSAYGH
-199 QNHLPVKAQGAD
+199 QNHLPVRAQGAD
-211 ADAIQAI
+211 PSAVRAI
-218 ARQLMASENPMLV
+218 AEQLMRSDNPMLV
-231 SAYAGRNHEAPA
+231 TAYAGRNREAPA
-243 LIEKLAELC
+243 LIEKLAILC
-252 GMRVCEFNSIYLNIR
+252 GMRVCEFNTIYMNIR
-267 RDSPYFAGYH
+267 RDSPYFAGYN
-277 PGAFTEQADFGL
+277 PAAFTEQADFGL

-311 QMDVDAIKRDIPMWG
+311 QLDVDAIKRDIPMWG
-326 FALNARLEG
+326 FPLNARIEG
-335 DSVKLLTQLIAAIEQ
+335 DSVRLIAQLIEIIESS
-350 NATPEFRFKAQQR
+350 ATPEFKTKAAAR
-363 GQVLKAEHAKNKQR
+363 GLALKTAHAQNRQK
-377 AAKMAQ
+377 AASLAQ
-383 EPGTLNAINPHFL
+383 AKGVVNAINPHYL
-396 CAALGQH
+396 CAVMGQKIDLH
-403 IHLEDVVLNEAIR
+403 DVVLNEAIR
-416 NTMAVFEQIPREL
+416 NTMAVFEQIPREV

-443 SAGTALGMKLAQA
+443 SAGTALGIKLAQA
-456 SSNALS
+456 KN
-462 NAQGRVIHFVGD
+462 RVIHFVGD

-481 PSAVYAVARQ
+481 PSSVYAVANQ
-491 YNLPILTVLLDNG
+491 YGLPILTVLLDNG
-504 GWSAVKESTLRMYPL
+504 GWSAVKESTLRMYPQ
-519 GEAKNTNQFASD
+519 GEAKSTNQFASD
-531 LGYCTDFAAIAEAA
+531 LGYATDFAAIAEAA
-545 GAHGERLVDPTQ
+545 GAHGERLTDPEQ
-557 VSASI
+557 VEAAI
-562 ARCLAALDA
+562 ERCLAALDA
-571 GQSALLHVR
+571 GRSALLHVR

>member
-1 MTEKYTRTASH
+1 MSKEYIRTASH

-36 LIEEMAHWRAQGK
+36 LIEEMAHWREQGRA
-49 SFPQLILCPHE
+49 FPKLILCPHE

-86 GTANAAMGLHNL
+86 GTANATMGLHNL

-107 IAGRAPA
+107 IAGRAPM
-114 TTFDN
+114 TTFDD

-158 EVISRAGAVMQSD
+158 EVVSRAGAVMQSD

-191 ESLGAYGH
+191 ASVGAYGH
-199 QNHLPVKAQGAD
+199 QNHLPVRAQGAD
-211 ADAIQAI
+211 PSAVRAI
-218 ARQLMASENPMLV
+218 AEQLMRSDNPMLV
-231 SAYAGRNHEAPA
+231 TAYAGRNREAPA
-243 LIEKLAELC
+243 LIEKLAVLC
-252 GMRVCEFNSIYLNIR
+252 GMRVCEFNTIYMNIR
-267 RDSPYFAGYH
+267 RDSPYFGGYN
-277 PGAFTEQADFGL
+277 PAAFTEQADFGL

-311 QMDVDAIKRDIPMWG
+311 QLDVDAIKRDIPMWG
-326 FALNARLEG
+326 FPLNARIEG
-335 DSVKLLTQLIAAIEQ
+335 DSVRLIAQLIEIIESSATSEFKTKAAARGLALKTAHAQ
-350 NATPEFRFKAQQR
+350 NRQKAASLAQ
-363 GQVLKAEHAKNKQR
+363 AK
-377 AAKMAQ
+377 
-383 EPGTLNAINPHFL
+383 GVVNAINPHYL
-396 CAALGQH
+396 CAMMGQKIDLH
-403 IHLEDVVLNEAIR
+403 DVVLNEAIR
-416 NTMAVFEQIPREL
+416 NTMAVFEQIPREV

-443 SAGTALGMKLAQA
+443 SAGTALGIKLAQA
-456 SSNALS
+456 KN
-462 NAQGRVIHFVGD
+462 RVIHFVGD

-481 PSAVYAVARQ
+481 PSSVYAVANQ
-491 YNLPILTVLLDNG
+491 YGLPILTVLLDNG
-504 GWSAVKESTLRMYPL
+504 GWSAVKESTLRMYPQ
-519 GEAKNTNQFASD
+519 GEAKSTNQFASD
-531 LGYCTDFAAIAEAA
+531 LGYSTDFAAIAEAA
-545 GAHGERLVDPTQ
+545 GAHGERLTDPEQ
-557 VSASI
+557 VEAAVERS
-562 ARCLAALDA
+562 LAALDA
-571 GQSALLHVR
+571 GRSVLLHVR

>member
-1 MTEKYTRTASH
+1 MSENYTRTASH

-36 LIEEMAHWRAQGK
+36 LIEEMAHWREQGRA
-49 SFPQLILCPHE
+49 FPKVILCPHE

-107 IAGRAPA
+107 IAGRAPMS
-114 TTFDN
+114 TFDSA
-119 VTGGRDTYVHF
+119 TGGRDTYVHF

-191 ESLGAYGH
+191 QSMGAYGH

-211 ADAIQAI
+211 ANAIQQI
-218 ARQLMASENPMLV
+218 AAKLMASENPMLV
-231 SAYAGRNHEAPA
+231 TAYAGRNHAAPA
-243 LIEKLAELC
+243 LIEKLAKLC

-267 RDSPYFAGYH
+267 RNSPFFAGYN
-277 PGAFTEQADFGL
+277 PAAFTEHADFGL

-311 QMDVDAIKRDIPMWG
+311 QLDVDAIKRDIPMWG
-326 FALNARLEG
+326 FPLNARIEG
-335 DSVKLLTQLIAAIEQ
+335 DSVRLLSQLIECIEETAI
-350 NATPEFRFKAQQR
+350 PSFKAIASQR
-363 GQVLKAEHAKNKQR
+363 SLIIQAEHEKNQQR
-377 AAKMAQ
+377 AAALAT
-383 EPGTLNAINPHFL
+383 EPGKLNAINPHFL
-396 CAALGQH
+396 CAAIGQR
-403 IHLEDVVLNEAIR
+403 IRSEDVVLNEAIR

-429 PGSLMGLSGGGLGF
+429 PGTLMGLSGGGLGF
-443 SAGTALGMKLAQA
+443 SAGTALGIKLAK
-456 SSNALS
+456 
-462 NAQGRVIHFVGD
+462 AQSRVIHFVGD

-481 PSAVYAVARQ
+481 PSSVYAVARQ

-504 GWSAVKESTLRMYPL
+504 GWSAVKESTLRMYPQ
-519 GEAKNTNQFASD
+519 GEAKSSNQFASD
-531 LGYCTDFAAIAEAA
+531 LGYGTDFAAIAEAA
-545 GAHGERLVDPTQ
+545 GAHGERLVDPSQTD
-557 VSASI
+557 AAI

>member
-1 MTEKYTRTASH
+1 MSKEYMRTASS

-36 LIEEMAHWRAQGK
+36 LIEEMAHWREQGRA
-49 SFPQLILCPHE
+49 FPKLILCPHE

-107 IAGRAPA
+107 IAGRAPM
-114 TTFDN
+114 TTFDD

-143 YVKWEYNLAWPSMAH
+143 YVKWEYNLAWPAMAH
-158 EVISRAGAVMQSD
+158 EVVSRAGAVMQSD

-191 ESLGAYGH
+191 ASVGAYGH

-211 ADAIQAI
+211 LSAVRAI
-218 ARQLMASENPMLV
+218 AEQLMRSENPMLV
-231 SAYAGRNHEAPA
+231 TAYAGRNREAPA
-243 LIEKLAELC
+243 LIEKLAALC
-252 GMRVCEFNSIYLNIR
+252 GMRVCEFNTIYMNIR
-267 RDSPYFAGYH
+267 RDSPYFGGYN
-277 PGAFTEQADFGL
+277 PAAFTEQADFGL

-311 QMDVDAIKRDIPMWG
+311 QLDVDAIKRDIPMWG
-326 FALNARLEG
+326 FPLNARIEG
-335 DSVKLLTQLIAAIEQ
+335 DSVRLITQLIEIIESS
-350 NATPEFRFKAQQR
+350 ATPEFKTKAAAR
-363 GQVLKAEHAKNKQR
+363 GLALKTAHAQNRQK
-377 AAKMAQ
+377 AASLAQ
-383 EPGTLNAINPHFL
+383 ARGVVNAINPHYL
-396 CAALGQH
+396 CAVMGQKIDLH
-403 IHLEDVVLNEAIR
+403 DVVLNEAIR
-416 NTMAVFEQIPREL
+416 NTMAVFEQIPREV

-443 SAGTALGMKLAQA
+443 SAGTALGIKLAQA
-456 SSNALS
+456 DN
-462 NAQGRVIHFVGD
+462 RVIHFVGD

-481 PSAVYAVARQ
+481 PSSVYAVANQ
-491 YNLPILTVLLDNG
+491 YGLPILTVLLDNG
-504 GWSAVKESTLRMYPL
+504 GWSAVKESTLRMYPQ
-519 GEAKNTNQFASD
+519 GEAKSTNQFASD
-531 LGYCTDFAAIAEAA
+531 LGYSTDFAAIAEAA
-545 GAHGERLVDPTQ
+545 GAHGERLTDPEQ
-557 VSASI
+557 VEAAI
-562 ARCLAALDA
+562 ERCLAALDA
-571 GQSALLHVR
+571 GRSALLHVR

>member
-1 MTEKYTRTASH
+1 MSENYTRTASH

-36 LIEEMAHWRAQGK
+36 LIEEMAHWREQGRA
-49 SFPQLILCPHE
+49 FPKLILCPHE

-98 CRTRIPVLL
+98 CRTRTPVLL
-107 IAGRAPA
+107 IAGRAPMS
-114 TTFDN
+114 TFDSA
-119 VTGGRDTYVHF
+119 TGGRDTYVHF

-143 YVKWEYNLAWPSMAH
+143 FVKWEYNLAWPSMAH

-191 ESLGAYGH
+191 QSIGAYGH

-211 ADAIQAI
+211 ANAI
-218 ARQLMASENPMLV
+218 AQIAAKLMASENPMLV
-231 SAYAGRNHEAPA
+231 TAYAGRNHAAPA
-243 LIEKLAELC
+243 LIEKLAMLC

-267 RDSPYFAGYH
+267 RNSPFFAGYN
-277 PGAFTEQADFGL
+277 PAAFTEQADFGL

-311 QMDVDAIKRDIPMWG
+311 QLDVDAIKRDIPMWG
-326 FALNARLEG
+326 FPLNARIEG
-335 DSVKLLTQLIAAIEQ
+335 DSVRLLTQLIECIEQ
-350 NATPEFRFKAQQR
+350 TATPAFKAMASQR
-363 GQVLKAEHAKNKQR
+363 SLIIQAEHEKNQQK
-377 AAKMAQ
+377 AAAMAQ
-383 EPGTLNAINPHFL
+383 EPGKVNAINPHFL
-396 CAALGQH
+396 CAAIGRQ
-403 IHLEDVVLNEAIR
+403 IRSEDVVLNEAIR
-416 NTMAVFEQIPREL
+416 NTMAVFEQIPREI
-429 PGSLMGLSGGGLGF
+429 PGTLMGLSGGGLGF
-443 SAGTALGMKLAQA
+443 SAGTALGIKLAQ
-456 SSNALS
+456 SQS
-462 NAQGRVIHFVGD
+462 RVIHFVGD

-481 PSAVYAVARQ
+481 PSSVYAVAHQ
-491 YNLPILTVLLDNG
+491 YDLPIMTVLLDNG
-504 GWSAVKESTLRMYPL
+504 GWSAVKESTLRMYPK
-519 GEAKNTNQFASD
+519 GEAKSTNQFASD
-531 LGYCTDFAAIAEAA
+531 LGYGTDFAAIAEAA
-545 GAHGERLVDPTQ
+545 GAHGERLVDPSQTE
-557 VSASI
+557 AAI

>member
-1 MTEKYTRTASH
+1 MSKEYMRTASS

-36 LIEEMAHWRAQGK
+36 LIEEMAHWREQGRA
-49 SFPQLILCPHE
+49 FPKLILCPHE

-107 IAGRAPA
+107 IAGRAPM
-114 TTFDN
+114 TTFDD

-158 EVISRAGAVMQSD
+158 EVVSRAGAVMQSD

-191 ESLGAYGH
+191 ASVGAYGH
-199 QNHLPVKAQGAD
+199 QNHLPVRAQGAD
-211 ADAIQAI
+211 PSAVRAI
-218 ARQLMASENPMLV
+218 AEQLMRSDNPMLV
-231 SAYAGRNHEAPA
+231 TAYAGRNREAPA
-243 LIEKLAELC
+243 LIEKLAVLC
-252 GMRVCEFNSIYLNIR
+252 GMRVCEFNTIYMNIR
-267 RDSPYFAGYH
+267 RDSPYFAGYN
-277 PGAFTEQADFGL
+277 PAAFTEQADFGL

-311 QMDVDAIKRDIPMWG
+311 QLDVDAIKRDIPMWG
-326 FALNARLEG
+326 FPLNARIEG
-335 DSVKLLTQLIAAIEQ
+335 DSVRLITQLIEIIESS
-350 NATPEFRFKAQQR
+350 ATPEFKTKAAAR
-363 GQVLKAEHAKNKQR
+363 GLALKTAHAQNRQK
-377 AAKMAQ
+377 AASLAQ
-383 EPGTLNAINPHFL
+383 AKGVVNAINPHYL
-396 CAALGQH
+396 CAVMGQKIDLH
-403 IHLEDVVLNEAIR
+403 DVVLNEAIR
-416 NTMAVFEQIPREL
+416 NTMAVFEQIPREV

-443 SAGTALGMKLAQA
+443 SAGTALGIKLAQA
-456 SSNALS
+456 DN
-462 NAQGRVIHFVGD
+462 RVIHFVGD

-481 PSAVYAVARQ
+481 PSSVYAVANQ
-491 YNLPILTVLLDNG
+491 YGLPILTVLLDNG
-504 GWSAVKESTLRMYPL
+504 GWSAVKESTLRMYPQ

-531 LGYCTDFAAIAEAA
+531 LGYSTDFAAIAEAA
-545 GAHGERLVDPTQ
+545 GAHGERLVDPEQ
-557 VSASI
+557 VEAAI
-562 ARCLAALDA
+562 ERCLAALDA
-571 GQSALLHVR
+571 GRSALLHVR

>member
-1 MTEKYTRTASH
+1 MSQPYIRTASH

-36 LIEEMAHWRAQGK
+36 LIEEMAHWREQGRA
-49 SFPQLILCPHE
+49 FPKLILCPHE

-107 IAGRAPA
+107 IAGRAPMS
-114 TTFDN
+114 TFDDS
-119 VTGGRDTYVHF
+119 TGGRDTYVHF

-158 EVISRAGAVMQSD
+158 EVVSRAGAVMQSD

-191 ESLGAYGH
+191 SSVGAYGH

-211 ADAIQAI
+211 AQAVRAI
-218 ARQLMASENPMLV
+218 AEQLMRSDNPMLV
-231 SAYAGRNHEAPA
+231 TAYAGRNREAPA
-243 LIEKLAELC
+243 LIEKLAALC
-252 GMRVCEFNSIYLNIR
+252 GMRVCEFNTIYLNIR
-267 RDSPYFAGYH
+267 RDSPYFGGYN
-277 PGAFTEQADFGL
+277 PAAFTEQADFGL

-311 QMDVDAIKRDIPMWG
+311 QLDVDAIKRDIPMWG
-326 FALNARLEG
+326 FALNTRIEG
-335 DSVKLLTQLIAAIEQ
+335 DSVRLITQLIEVIESSASPEFKTKAAARGLALKTAHEQ
-350 NATPEFRFKAQQR
+350 NR
-363 GQVLKAEHAKNKQR
+363 QR
-377 AAKMAQ
+377 AASLAQ
-383 EPGTLNAINPHFL
+383 SRGVVNAINPHYL
-396 CAALGQH
+396 CAAIGQKIDLH
-403 IHLEDVVLNEAIR
+403 DVVLNEAIR
-416 NTMAVFEQIPREL
+416 NTMAVFEQIPREV

-443 SAGTALGMKLAQA
+443 SAGTALGIKLAQA
-456 SSNALS
+456 
-462 NAQGRVIHFVGD
+462 QQRVIHFVGD

-481 PSAVYAVARQ
+481 PSSVYAVAKQ
-491 YNLPILTVLLDNG
+491 YGLPILTVLLDNG
-504 GWSAVKESTLRMYPL
+504 GWSAVKESTLRMYPQ
-519 GEAKNTNQFASD
+519 GEAKSTNQFASD
-531 LGYCTDFAAIAEAA
+531 LGYSTDFAAIAEAA
-545 GAHGERLVDPTQ
+545 GAHGERLVDPEQ
-557 VSASI
+557 VEAAI
-562 ARCLAALDA
+562 ERCLAALDA
-571 GQSALLHVR
+571 GKSALLHVR

>member
-1 MTEKYTRTASH
+1 MSQEYIRTASH

-36 LIEEMAHWRAQGK
+36 LIEEMAHWREQGRA
-49 SFPQLILCPHE
+49 FPTLILCPHE

-107 IAGRAPA
+107 IAGRAPMS
-114 TTFDN
+114 TFDGA
-119 VTGGRDTYVHF
+119 TGGRDTYVHF

-158 EVISRAGAVMQSD
+158 EVVSRAGAVMQSD

-191 ESLGAYGH
+191 ASLGAYGH

-211 ADAIQAI
+211 TKAIRAI
-218 ARQLMASENPMLV
+218 AEQLMRSENPMLV
-231 SAYAGRNHEAPA
+231 TAYAGRNHEAPA
-243 LIEKLAELC
+243 LIEKLAILC
-252 GMRVCEFNSIYLNIR
+252 GMRVCEFNTIYMNIR
-267 RDSPYFAGYH
+267 RDSPYFGGYN
-277 PGAFTEQADFGL
+277 PAAFTEQADFGL

-311 QMDVDAIKRDIPMWG
+311 QLDVDAIKRDIPMWG
-326 FALNARLEG
+326 FPLNARIEG
-335 DSVKLLTQLIAAIEQ
+335 DSVRLITQLIEIIEAHATSEFKTKAAARGLALQAVHAQ
-350 NATPEFRFKAQQR
+350 NR
-363 GQVLKAEHAKNKQR
+363 HR
-377 AAKMAQ
+377 AATLAQ
-383 EPGTLNAINPHFL
+383 VPGVVNAINPHYL
-396 CAALGQH
+396 CAAIGQQIDLH
-403 IHLEDVVLNEAIR
+403 DVVLNEAIR
-416 NTMAVFEQIPREL
+416 NTMAVFEQIPREV

-443 SAGTALGMKLAQA
+443 SAGTALGIKLAQGK
-456 SSNALS
+456 N
-462 NAQGRVIHFVGD
+462 RVIHFVGD

-481 PSAVYAVARQ
+481 PSSVYAVANQ
-491 YNLPILTVLLDNG
+491 YGLPILTVLLDNG
-504 GWSAVKESTLRMYPL
+504 GWSAVKESTLRMYPQ
-519 GEAKNTNQFASD
+519 GEAMSTNQFASE
-531 LGYCTDFAAIAEAA
+531 LGYTTDFAAIAEAA
-545 GAHGERLVDPTQ
+545 GAHGESLVVPAQ
-557 VSASI
+557 VEAAI
-562 ARCLAALDA
+562 ARCLAALDS
-571 GQSALLHVR
+571 GRSALLHVR

>member
-1 MTEKYTRTASH
+1 MSKEYMRTASS

-36 LIEEMAHWRAQGK
+36 LIEEMAHWREQGRA
-49 SFPQLILCPHE
+49 FPKLILCPHE

-107 IAGRAPA
+107 IAGRAPM
-114 TTFDN
+114 TTFDD

-158 EVISRAGAVMQSD
+158 EVVSRAGAVMQSD

-191 ESLGAYGH
+191 ASVGAYGH
-199 QNHLPVKAQGAD
+199 QNHLPVRAQGAD
-211 ADAIQAI
+211 PSAVRAI
-218 ARQLMASENPMLV
+218 AEQLMRSDNPMLV
-231 SAYAGRNHEAPA
+231 TAYAGRNREAPA
-243 LIEKLAELC
+243 LIEKLAVLC
-252 GMRVCEFNSIYLNIR
+252 GMRVCEFNTIYMNIR
-267 RDSPYFAGYH
+267 RDSPYFAGYN
-277 PGAFTEQADFGL
+277 PAAFTEQADFGL

-311 QMDVDAIKRDIPMWG
+311 QLDVDAIKRDIPMWG
-326 FALNARLEG
+326 FPLNARIEG
-335 DSVKLLTQLIAAIEQ
+335 DSVRLIAQLIEIIE
-350 NATPEFRFKAQQR
+350 NSATPEFKTKAAAR
-363 GQVLKAEHAKNKQR
+363 GLALKTAHAQNRQK
-377 AAKMAQ
+377 AASLAQ
-383 EPGTLNAINPHFL
+383 ARGVVNAINPHYL
-396 CAALGQH
+396 CSVMGQKIDLH
-403 IHLEDVVLNEAIR
+403 DVVLNEAIR
-416 NTMAVFEQIPREL
+416 NTMAVFEQIPREV

-443 SAGTALGMKLAQA
+443 SAGTALGIKLAQTD
-456 SSNALS
+456 N
-462 NAQGRVIHFVGD
+462 RVIHFVGD

-481 PSAVYAVARQ
+481 PSSVYSVANQ
-491 YNLPILTVLLDNG
+491 YGLPILTVLLDNG
-504 GWSAVKESTLRMYPL
+504 GWSAVKESTLRMYPQ
-519 GEAKNTNQFASD
+519 GEAKSTNQFASD
-531 LGYCTDFAAIAEAA
+531 LGYSTDFAAIAEAA
-545 GAHGERLVDPTQ
+545 GAHGERLTDPEQ
-557 VSASI
+557 VEAAI
-562 ARCLAALDA
+562 ERCLAALDT
-571 GQSALLHVR
+571 GRSALLHVR

>member
-1 MTEKYTRTASH
+1 MSQPYIRTASN

-36 LIEEMAHWRAQGK
+36 LIEEMAHWREQGRA
-49 SFPQLILCPHE
+49 FPNLILCPHE

-107 IAGRAPA
+107 IAGRAPMS
-114 TTFDN
+114 TFDG

-158 EVISRAGAVMQSD
+158 EVVSRAGAVMQSD

-191 ESLGAYGH
+191 ASVGAYGH

-211 ADAIQAI
+211 PSAVRAI
-218 ARQLMASENPMLV
+218 AEQLMRSDNPMLV
-231 SAYAGRNHEAPA
+231 TAYAGRNREAPA
-243 LIEKLAELC
+243 LIEKLAVLC
-252 GMRVCEFNSIYLNIR
+252 GMRVCEFNTIYMNIR
-267 RDSPYFAGYH
+267 RDSPYFAGYN
-277 PGAFTEQADFGL
+277 PAAFTEQADFGL

-311 QMDVDAIKRDIPMWG
+311 QLDVDAIKRDIPMWG
-326 FALNARLEG
+326 FPLNARIEG
-335 DSVKLLTQLIAAIEQ
+335 DSARLIAQLIEIIESS
-350 NATPEFRFKAQQR
+350 ATPEFKTKAAARGLAFKTAHAQNRQ
-363 GQVLKAEHAKNKQR
+363 KAASLAQAK
-377 AAKMAQ
+377 
-383 EPGTLNAINPHFL
+383 GVVNAINPHYL
-396 CAALGQH
+396 CAVMGQKIDLH
-403 IHLEDVVLNEAIR
+403 DVVLNEAIR
-416 NTMAVFEQIPREL
+416 NTMAVFEQIPREV

-443 SAGTALGMKLAQA
+443 SAGTALGIKLAQA
-456 SSNALS
+456 DN
-462 NAQGRVIHFVGD
+462 RVIHFVGD

-481 PSAVYAVARQ
+481 PSSVYAVANQ
-491 YNLPILTVLLDNG
+491 YGLPILTVILDNG
-504 GWSAVKESTLRMYPL
+504 GWSAVKESTLRMYPQ
-519 GEAKNTNQFASD
+519 GEAKSTNQFASD
-531 LGYCTDFAAIAEAA
+531 LGYSTDFAAIAEAA
-545 GAHGERLVDPTQ
+545 GAHGERLTDPEQ
-557 VSASI
+557 VEAAI
-562 ARCLAALDA
+562 ERCLAALDA

>member
-1 MTEKYTRTASH
+1 MSENYTRTASH

-36 LIEEMAHWRAQGK
+36 LIEEMAHWREQGRA
-49 SFPQLILCPHE
+49 FPKVILCPHE

-107 IAGRAPA
+107 IAGRAPMS
-114 TTFDN
+114 TFDSA
-119 VTGGRDTYVHF
+119 TGGRDTYVHF

-191 ESLGAYGH
+191 QSMGAYGQ

-211 ADAIQAI
+211 TAAIEQI
-218 ARQLMASENPMLV
+218 AAKLMAAENPMLV
-231 SAYAGRNHEAPA
+231 TAYAGRNHAAPA
-243 LIEKLAELC
+243 LIEKLASLC

-267 RDSPYFAGYH
+267 RNSPFFAGYN
-277 PGAFTEQADFGL
+277 PAAFTEQADFGL
-289 MVDVDVPW
+289 MLDVDVPW

-303 VNPNAYWA
+303 VNPKAYWA

-326 FALNARLEG
+326 FALNARIEG
-335 DSVKLLTQLIAAIEQ
+335 DSVRLLSQLIECIEQ
-350 NATPEFRFKAQQR
+350 TATPAFKAKANQR
-363 GQVLKAEHAKNKQR
+363 SLFIKTEHEKNQQR
-377 AAKMAQ
+377 AAAMAK
-383 EPGTLNAINPHFL
+383 EPGKLNAINPHFL
-396 CAALGQH
+396 CAAIGQQ
-403 IHLEDVVLNEAIR
+403 IRSEDVVLNEAIR

-429 PGSLMGLSGGGLGF
+429 PGTLMGLSGGGLGF
-443 SAGTALGMKLAQA
+443 SAGTALGIKLAQA
-456 SSNALS
+456 QS
-462 NAQGRVIHFVGD
+462 RVIHFVGD

-481 PSAVYAVARQ
+481 PSSVYAVARQ

-504 GWSAVKESTLRMYPL
+504 GWSAVKESTLRMYPQ
-519 GEAKNTNQFASD
+519 GEAKSTNQFASD
-531 LGYCTDFAAIAEAA
+531 LGYGTDFAAIAEAA
-545 GAHGERLVDPTQ
+545 GAHGERLVDPSQTE
-557 VSASI
+557 AAI

>member
-1 MTEKYTRTASH
+1 MSQPYIRTASN

-36 LIEEMAHWRAQGK
+36 LIEEMAHWREQGRA
-49 SFPQLILCPHE
+49 FPNLILCPHE

-107 IAGRAPA
+107 IAGRAPMS
-114 TTFDN
+114 TFDGA
-119 VTGGRDTYVHF
+119 TGGRDTYVHF

-158 EVISRAGAVMQSD
+158 EVVSRAGAVMQSD

-191 ESLGAYGH
+191 ASVGAYGH

-211 ADAIQAI
+211 ASAVRAI
-218 ARQLMASENPMLV
+218 AEQLMRSDNPMLV
-231 SAYAGRNHEAPA
+231 TAYAGRNREAPA
-243 LIEKLAELC
+243 LIEKLAVLC
-252 GMRVCEFNSIYLNIR
+252 GMRVCEFNTIYMNIR
-267 RDSPYFAGYH
+267 RDSPYFAGYN
-277 PGAFTEQADFGL
+277 PAAFTEQADFGL

-311 QMDVDAIKRDIPMWG
+311 QLDVDAIKRDIPMWG
-326 FALNARLEG
+326 FPLNARIEG
-335 DSVKLLTQLIAAIEQ
+335 DSARLIAQLIEIIESS
-350 NATPEFRFKAQQR
+350 ATPEFKTKAAARGLAFKTAHAQNRQ
-363 GQVLKAEHAKNKQR
+363 KAASLAQAK
-377 AAKMAQ
+377 
-383 EPGTLNAINPHFL
+383 GVVNAINPHYL
-396 CAALGQH
+396 CAVMGQKIDLH
-403 IHLEDVVLNEAIR
+403 DVVLNEAIR
-416 NTMAVFEQIPREL
+416 NTMAVFEQIPREV

-443 SAGTALGMKLAQA
+443 SAGTALGIKLAQA
-456 SSNALS
+456 DN
-462 NAQGRVIHFVGD
+462 RVIHFVGD

-481 PSAVYAVARQ
+481 PSSVYAVANQ
-491 YNLPILTVLLDNG
+491 YGLPILTVLLDNG
-504 GWSAVKESTLRMYPL
+504 GWSAVKESTLRMYPQ
-519 GEAKNTNQFASD
+519 GEAKSTNQFASD
-531 LGYCTDFAAIAEAA
+531 LGYSTDFAAIAEAA
-545 GAHGERLVDPTQ
+545 GAHGERLTDPEQ
-557 VSASI
+557 VEAAI
-562 ARCLAALDA
+562 ERCLAALDA
-571 GQSALLHVR
+571 GRSALLHVR

>member
-1 MTEKYTRTASH
+1 MRTASS

-36 LIEEMAHWRAQGK
+36 LIEEMAHWREQGRA
-49 SFPQLILCPHE
+49 FPKLILCPHE

-107 IAGRAPA
+107 IAGRAPM
-114 TTFDN
+114 TTFDD

-143 YVKWEYNLAWPSMAH
+143 YVKWEYNLAWPAMAH
-158 EVISRAGAVMQSD
+158 EVVSRAGAVMQSD

-191 ESLGAYGH
+191 ASVGAYGH

-211 ADAIQAI
+211 SSAVRAI
-218 ARQLMASENPMLV
+218 AEQLMRSENPMLV
-231 SAYAGRNHEAPA
+231 TAYAGRNREAPA
-243 LIEKLAELC
+243 LIEKLAALC
-252 GMRVCEFNSIYLNIR
+252 GMRVCEFNTIYMNIR
-267 RDSPYFAGYH
+267 RDSPYFGGYN
-277 PGAFTEQADFGL
+277 PAAFTEQADFGL

-311 QMDVDAIKRDIPMWG
+311 QLDVDAIKRDIPMWG
-326 FALNARLEG
+326 FPLNARIEG
-335 DSVKLLTQLIAAIEQ
+335 DSVRLITQLIEIIESS
-350 NATPEFRFKAQQR
+350 ATPEFKTKAAAR
-363 GQVLKAEHAKNKQR
+363 GLALKTAHAQNRQK
-377 AAKMAQ
+377 AASLAQ
-383 EPGTLNAINPHFL
+383 ARGVVNAINPHYL
-396 CAALGQH
+396 CAVMGQKIDLH
-403 IHLEDVVLNEAIR
+403 DVVLNEAIR
-416 NTMAVFEQIPREL
+416 NTMAVFEQIPREV

-443 SAGTALGMKLAQA
+443 SAGTALGIKLAQA
-456 SSNALS
+456 KN
-462 NAQGRVIHFVGD
+462 RVIHFVGD

-481 PSAVYAVARQ
+481 PSSVYAVANQ
-491 YNLPILTVLLDNG
+491 YDLPILTVLLDNG
-504 GWSAVKESTLRMYPL
+504 GWSAVKESTLRMYPQ
-519 GEAKNTNQFASD
+519 GEAKSTNQFASD
-531 LGYCTDFAAIAEAA
+531 LGYSTDFAAIAEAA
-545 GAHGERLVDPTQ
+545 GAHGERLTDPEQ
-557 VSASI
+557 VEAAI
-562 ARCLAALDA
+562 ERCLAALDA
-571 GQSALLHVR
+571 GRSALLHVR

>member
-1 MTEKYTRTASH
+1 MSKEYMRTASS

-36 LIEEMAHWRAQGK
+36 LIEEMAHWREQGRA
-49 SFPQLILCPHE
+49 FPKLILCPHE

-73 TGRGQAVLVHVDA
+73 TGRGKAVLVHVDA

-107 IAGRAPA
+107 IAGRAPM
-114 TTFDN
+114 TTFDD

-158 EVISRAGAVMQSD
+158 EVVSRAGAVMQSD

-191 ESLGAYGH
+191 ASVGAYGH
-199 QNHLPVKAQGAD
+199 QNHLPVRAQGAD
-211 ADAIQAI
+211 PIAVRAI
-218 ARQLMASENPMLV
+218 AEQLMRSDNPMLV
-231 SAYAGRNHEAPA
+231 TAYAGRNREAPA
-243 LIEKLAELC
+243 LIEKLAVLC
-252 GMRVCEFNSIYLNIR
+252 GMRVCEFNTIYMNIR
-267 RDSPYFAGYH
+267 RDSPYFAGYN
-277 PGAFTEQADFGL
+277 PAAFTEQADFGL

-311 QMDVDAIKRDIPMWG
+311 QLDVDAIKRDIPMWG
-326 FALNARLEG
+326 FPLNARIEG
-335 DSVKLLTQLIAAIEQ
+335 DSVRLIKQLIEIIESS
-350 NATPEFRFKAQQR
+350 ATPEFKSKAAAR
-363 GQVLKAEHAKNKQR
+363 SLALKTAHAQNRQK
-377 AAKMAQ
+377 AASLAQ
-383 EPGTLNAINPHFL
+383 AKGVVNAINPHYL
-396 CAALGQH
+396 CAVMGQKIDLH
-403 IHLEDVVLNEAIR
+403 DVVLNEAIR
-416 NTMAVFEQIPREL
+416 NTMAVFEQIPREV

-443 SAGTALGMKLAQA
+443 SAGTALGIKLAQA
-456 SSNALS
+456 DN
-462 NAQGRVIHFVGD
+462 RVIHFVGD

-481 PSAVYAVARQ
+481 PSSVYSVANQ
-491 YNLPILTVLLDNG
+491 YGLPILTVLLDNG
-504 GWSAVKESTLRMYPL
+504 GWSAVKESTLRMYPQ
-519 GEAKNTNQFASD
+519 GEAKSTNQFASD
-531 LGYCTDFAAIAEAA
+531 LGYATDFAAIAEAA
-545 GAHGERLVDPTQ
+545 GAHGERLTDPEQ
-557 VSASI
+557 VEAAI
-562 ARCLAALDA
+562 ERCLAALDA
-571 GQSALLHVR
+571 GRSALLHVR

>member
-1 MTEKYTRTASH
+1 MSKEYMRTASS

-36 LIEEMAHWRAQGK
+36 LIEEMAHWREQGRA
-49 SFPQLILCPHE
+49 FPKLILCPHE

-107 IAGRAPA
+107 IAGRAPM
-114 TTFDN
+114 TTFDD
-119 VTGGRDTYVHF
+119 VRGGRDTYVHF

-143 YVKWEYNLAWPSMAH
+143 YVKWEYNLAWPAMAH
-158 EVISRAGAVMQSD
+158 EVVSRAGAVMQSD

-191 ESLGAYGH
+191 ASVGAYGH

-211 ADAIQAI
+211 SSAVRAI
-218 ARQLMASENPMLV
+218 AEQLMRSENPMLV
-231 SAYAGRNHEAPA
+231 TAYAGRNREAPA
-243 LIEKLAELC
+243 LIEKLAALC
-252 GMRVCEFNSIYLNIR
+252 GMRVCEFNTIYMNIR
-267 RDSPYFAGYH
+267 RDSPYFGGYN
-277 PGAFTEQADFGL
+277 PAAFTEQADFGL

-311 QMDVDAIKRDIPMWG
+311 QLDVDAIKRDIPMWG
-326 FALNARLEG
+326 FPLNARIEG
-335 DSVKLLTQLIAAIEQ
+335 DSVRLITQLIEIIESS
-350 NATPEFRFKAQQR
+350 ATPEFKTKAAAR
-363 GQVLKAEHAKNKQR
+363 GLALKTAHAQNRQK
-377 AAKMAQ
+377 AASLAQ
-383 EPGTLNAINPHFL
+383 AKGVVNAINPHYL
-396 CAALGQH
+396 CAVMGQKIDLH
-403 IHLEDVVLNEAIR
+403 DIVLNEAIR
-416 NTMAVFEQIPREL
+416 NTMAVFEQIPREV

-443 SAGTALGMKLAQA
+443 SAGTALGIKLAQA
-456 SSNALS
+456 DN
-462 NAQGRVIHFVGD
+462 RVIHFVGD

-481 PSAVYAVARQ
+481 PSSVYAVANQ
-491 YNLPILTVLLDNG
+491 YGLPILTVLLDNG
-504 GWSAVKESTLRMYPL
+504 GWSAVKESTLRMYPQ

-531 LGYCTDFAAIAEAA
+531 LGYSTDFAAIAEAA
-545 GAHGERLVDPTQ
+545 GAHGDRLVDPEQ
-557 VSASI
+557 VEAAI
-562 ARCLAALDA
+562 ERCLAALDA
-571 GQSALLHVR
+571 GRSALLHVR

>member
-1 MTEKYTRTASH
+1 MRTASS

-36 LIEEMAHWRAQGK
+36 LIEEMAHWREQGRA
-49 SFPQLILCPHE
+49 FPKLILCPHE

-107 IAGRAPA
+107 IAGRAPM
-114 TTFDN
+114 TTFDD

-158 EVISRAGAVMQSD
+158 EVVSRAGAVMQSD

-191 ESLGAYGH
+191 ASVGAYGH
-199 QNHLPVKAQGAD
+199 QNHLPVRAQGAD
-211 ADAIQAI
+211 PSAVRAI
-218 ARQLMASENPMLV
+218 AEQLMRSDNPMLV
-231 SAYAGRNHEAPA
+231 TAYAGRNREAPA
-243 LIEKLAELC
+243 LIEKLAVLC
-252 GMRVCEFNSIYLNIR
+252 GMRVCEFNTIYMNIR
-267 RDSPYFAGYH
+267 RDSPYFAGYN
-277 PGAFTEQADFGL
+277 PAAFTEQADFGL

-311 QMDVDAIKRDIPMWG
+311 QLDVDAIKRDIPMWG
-326 FALNARLEG
+326 FPLNARIEG
-335 DSVKLLTQLIAAIEQ
+335 DSVRLIAQLIEIIESS
-350 NATPEFRFKAQQR
+350 ATPEFKTKAAAR
-363 GQVLKAEHAKNKQR
+363 GLALKTAHAQNRQK
-377 AAKMAQ
+377 AASLAQ
-383 EPGTLNAINPHFL
+383 AKGVVNAINPHYL
-396 CAALGQH
+396 CAVMGQKIDLH
-403 IHLEDVVLNEAIR
+403 DVVLNEAIR
-416 NTMAVFEQIPREL
+416 NTMAVFEQIPREV

-443 SAGTALGMKLAQA
+443 SAGTALGIKLAQA
-456 SSNALS
+456 KN
-462 NAQGRVIHFVGD
+462 RVIHFVGD

-481 PSAVYAVARQ
+481 PSSVYAVANQ
-491 YNLPILTVLLDNG
+491 YGLPILTVLLDNG
-504 GWSAVKESTLRMYPL
+504 GWSAVKESTLRMYPQ
-519 GEAKNTNQFASD
+519 GEAKSTNQFASD
-531 LGYCTDFAAIAEAA
+531 LGYATDFAAIAEAA
-545 GAHGERLVDPTQ
+545 GAHGERLTDPEQ
-557 VSASI
+557 VEAAI
-562 ARCLAALDA
+562 ERCLAALDA
-571 GQSALLHVR
+571 GRSALLHVR

>member
-1 MTEKYTRTASH
+1 MSKEYMRTASS

-36 LIEEMAHWRAQGK
+36 LIEEMAHWREQGRA
-49 SFPQLILCPHE
+49 FPKLILCPHE

-107 IAGRAPA
+107 IAGRAPM
-114 TTFDN
+114 TTFDD

-143 YVKWEYNLAWPSMAH
+143 YVKWEYNLAWPAMAH
-158 EVISRAGAVMQSD
+158 EVVSRAGAVMQSD

-191 ESLGAYGH
+191 ASVGAYGH

-211 ADAIQAI
+211 SSAVRAI
-218 ARQLMASENPMLV
+218 AEQLMRSENPMLV
-231 SAYAGRNHEAPA
+231 TAYAGRNREAPA
-243 LIEKLAELC
+243 LIEKLAALC
-252 GMRVCEFNSIYLNIR
+252 GMRVCEFNTIYMNIR
-267 RDSPYFAGYH
+267 RDSPYFGGYN
-277 PGAFTEQADFGL
+277 PAAFTEQADFGL

-311 QMDVDAIKRDIPMWG
+311 QLDVDAIKRDIPMWG
-326 FALNARLEG
+326 FPLNARIEG
-335 DSVKLLTQLIAAIEQ
+335 DSVRLIAQLIEIIESS
-350 NATPEFRFKAQQR
+350 ATPEFKTKAAAR
-363 GQVLKAEHAKNKQR
+363 GLALKTAHAQNRQK
-377 AAKMAQ
+377 AASLAQ
-383 EPGTLNAINPHFL
+383 ARGVVNAINPHYL
-396 CAALGQH
+396 CAVMGQKIDLH
-403 IHLEDVVLNEAIR
+403 DVVLNEAIR
-416 NTMAVFEQIPREL
+416 NTMAVFEQIPREV

-443 SAGTALGMKLAQA
+443 SAGTALGIKLAQTD
-456 SSNALS
+456 N
-462 NAQGRVIHFVGD
+462 RVIHFVGD

-481 PSAVYAVARQ
+481 PSSVYAVANQ
-491 YNLPILTVLLDNG
+491 YDLPILTVLLDNG
-504 GWSAVKESTLRMYPL
+504 GWSAVKESTLRMYPQ
-519 GEAKNTNQFASD
+519 GEAKSTNQFASD
-531 LGYCTDFAAIAEAA
+531 LGYSTDFAAIAEAA
-545 GAHGERLVDPTQ
+545 GAHGERLTDPEQ
-557 VSASI
+557 VEAAI
-562 ARCLAALDA
+562 ERCLVALDA
-571 GQSALLHVR
+571 GRSALLHVR